1 MSHTAQAFFTSL
13 DEVLAPAHTAL
24 LVIDMQN
31 DLLHPDGAY
40 ARIGEDISLT
50 QGVLPAITALI
61 SAARPAGVLVAYTQ
75 NTTLPD
81 GRSDS
86 PAWNYFKRY
95 SRPGLAGQYTVD
107 GTWGHELVA
116 ELAPRSDEPVVR
128 KHRSDAFIGTDLDL
142 ILRSNGVQT
151 VVAAGVVTNG
161 CVESSIRH
169 AAFLDYYT
177 AVAADACAS
186 TSKRMHDLA
195 IELLQARHD
204 VCNFEDIIRIWEG
217 VPA

>member
-1 MSHTAQAFFTSL
+1 MTPAPQYFTSL
-13 DEVLAPAHTAL
+13 EEILAPAHTAL
-24 LVIDMQN
+24 LIIDMQN

-40 ARIGEDISLT
+40 ARNGEDVSLT
-50 QGVLPAITALI
+50 RAVVAPITTLVESARRTGAL
-61 SAARPAGVLVAYTQ
+61 VVYTV

-86 PAWNYFKRY
+86 PAWSYFKNY
-95 SRPGLAGQYTVD
+95 SRPDLAGNYTID
-107 GTWGHELVA
+107 GTWGHRIVA

-128 KHRSDAFIGTDLDL
+128 KHRSDAFIATDLDL
-142 ILRSNGVQT
+142 ILRSNGIQT

-177 AVAADACAS
+177 AIAADCCAS
-186 TSKRMHDLA
+186 TSQRMHDLA
-195 IELLQARHD
+195 IELLRARHD
-204 VCNFEDIIRIWEG
+204 ICSAKEISGIWE
-217 VPA
+217 AAA